1 MDYLQIKKSYNEH
14 LDELYHFGIK
24 GQRWGFRRF
33 QNEDGSLTAEGEKRY
48 YDESNATSSGRAEE
62 PKKSKHRQKLEQHY
76 LSKGYDK
83 SRAEKMASNRIK
95 TEVALGVVGAITIAS
110 AAAYGIY
117 KHHKYVGDQVIKKSD
132 SMQRIEG
139 FKGNLKDQHKRELW
153 DVSYVSNNKF
163 DNKNYKDSYGYMLG
177 YGKYKQQGHEGE
189 VYKLGLKATKD
200 LKVASPK
207 SSLDS
212 FKQLS
217 GNKKFA
223 KMFQNPEDIK
233 NLTTTLHGKKTVSE
247 KDVENFMKGNKISN
261 STAKKMYENFNA
273 SLTGKA
279 NSKQAEKARNMFY
292 KNLKKNGYSGLVDV
306 NDAKYSG
313 LRSSNPLIF
322 FNSKKDLKIDSVT
335 DIKDNKNSSRIK
347 AGISFMRTS
356 SLDASHK
363 YFTFV
368 APTLGAATAG
378 ASGGLLSYDYVK
390 TNKKKKEGS
399 K

>member
-1 MDYLQIKKSYNEH
+1 MDYLQIS
-14 LDELYHFGIK
+14 ELYHFGIK

-33 QNEDGSLTAEGEKRY
+33 QNEDGSLTSEGEKRY
-48 YDESNATSSGRAEE
+48 YDSEGTGLSSHKEQ
-62 PKKSKHRQKLEQHY
+62 KKSGHRQKLEEHY
-76 LSKGYDK
+76 LSKGYNK
-83 SRAEKMASNRIK
+83 PTAEKMASNRIK
-95 TEVALGVVGAITIAS
+95 TEIALGVVGAVAITS

-117 KHHKYVGDQVIKKSD
+117 KHHKYHDDQIIKKND

-139 FKGNLKDQHKRELW
+139 FKGNLKDQHNRKLW

-189 VYKLGLKATKD
+189 VYKLGLQATKE

-223 KMFQNPEDIK
+223 KSFQDPSEVK
-233 NLTTTLHGKKTVSE
+233 KLTTTLHGRKTVSE
-247 KDVENFMKGNKISN
+247 EDVKKFMSGQKISN
-261 STAKKMYENFNA
+261 SAAKKMYENFNS

-279 NSKQAEKARNMFY
+279 SSKKAETARNMFY
-292 KNLKKNGYSGLVDV
+292 KTLKKNGYNGLVDI
-306 NDAKYSG
+306 NDSKYSG

-322 FNSKKDLKIDSVT
+322 FNSKKDLKISSVT
-335 DIKDNKNSSRIK
+335 DIKDSKNVSMIK
-347 AGISFMRTS
+347 AGSSFMRTL
-356 SLDASHK
+356 SLDTSHK
-363 YFTFV
+363 YFTYV
-368 APTLGAATAG
+368 APTAG
-378 ASGGLLSYDYVK
+378 AVAVGTGGGLMAYDYAK
-390 TNKKKKEGS
+390 INKEKKAR
-399 K
+399 